1 MANSLLNMIA
11 FICTTI
17 FYYMLIKP
25 VLTYEILIN
34 PQQYK
39 DYNKKI
45 YKALGIY
52 LTLVILIQFL
62 INIAAVNSKCGGN
75 LTDNLAPAGLM
86 TLFPWL
92 LIFGAIIIVLIMY
105 PGFKMAFSDVI
116 GYFYVAG
123 TANKVMTE
131 LLINKNIQQNIDA
144 SQMNE
149 TEKANMENAADAIIK
164 ICGNTSILINQIVP
178 SNFDKYWEILHPLM
192 KTKYQTDGPETTTM
206 RKQLFNLVVMRD
218 SIGEMLWYIYTGIL
232 LTSIVQMKI
241 STTPCYVSKAT
252 MEKNYKNYLAEEQQE
267 IDKKNSSKST
277 SYTVTS

>member
-1 MANSLLNMIA
+1 
-11 FICTTI
+11 
-17 FYYMLIKP
+17 MLIKP

>member
-34 PQQYK
+34 PEQYK

-252 MEKNYKNYLAEEQQE
+252 MEKNYKNYLAEEQEE
-267 IDKKNSSKST
+267 IDTKNTST

>member
-34 PQQYK
+34 PEQYK

-131 LLINKNIQQNIDA
+131 LLINKNIQQNIDG

-252 MEKNYKNYLAEEQQE
+252 MEKNYKNYLAEEQE
-267 IDKKNSSKST
+267 DIDKKNSSKST
-277 SYTVTS
+277 SYTVS